1 MPVNNRIF
9 FIFGFYRFLED
20 VTRWVGT
27 SLWGITLRPI
37 YGVRVADAE
46 DTLRGSFRFEWLH
59 ICQRGQNRF
68 LHRRIG
74 KISQVTALRE
84 DG

>member
-1 MPVNNRIF
+1 MPVKNRIF
-9 FIFGFYRFLED
+9 FIFGFYRFLKD

-46 DTLRGSFRFEWLH
+46 GTRSAAYSDLRDDFIPASAAKMVFCTAGLERFP
-59 ICQRGQNRF
+59 R
-68 LHRRIG
+68 
-74 KISQVTALRE
+74 
-84 DG
+84 

>member
-27 SLWGITLRPI
+27 ALWGITLRRI
-37 YGVRVADAE
+37 CGVHVADAGGTRSAAYS
-46 DTLRGSFRFEWLH
+46 DLRADDFKPANAPKMVFCTAGLERFP
-59 ICQRGQNRF
+59 R
-68 LHRRIG
+68 
-74 KISQVTALRE
+74 
-84 DG
+84 